1 MLNRKKSFIAV
12 VSLMLTAVIFLS
24 SCSEGV
30 NTAAVRGIKDNSGGT
45 AVRTLSSRASEKI
58 AGSETSELWFDKKTG
73 AVTFYDRTGGRS
85 WNSLPSFDNKTAATL
100 YVKVFD
106 GESFVILDSGRNCA
120 ADKGIKYEKT
130 ASGVK
135 VTYTFTDGDIKLVL
149 PVSFNLD
156 GAYFEFFTD
165 MSEAVV
171 SEGVEIISLSVLPF
185 MGAVKYT
192 EGEYDMSVF
201 ADWFLVPDGP
211 GALIYTAAEDENIS
225 TYTFSVY
232 GKEYYEENTP
242 SSLGAFGIKQK
253 DSALSVTVTDGEENA
268 LIRVLRSNAD
278 SEKANRIYPEFII
291 TPTDGDTGNVRFGE
305 KYNGKIKVQY
315 EALSGDSADYI
326 GVATSVRQ
334 ALIAEG
340 LLSDSTVSSEYPLII
355 SVPVSVAADVKDAVT
370 TFPQAENLLTLLKGK
385 GVNDIKLSLDGMLTD
400 SDKISSSAGGEKEF
414 SALLS
419 YASSQK
425 LGVFAGV
432 RLFSSESLFGSEGID
447 GKRNSY
453 FYKNPLYPYVGK
465 EGTEM
470 TYFTEEGIEKS
481 AKDVL
486 KTLRDFSCGISVF
499 EGSDVFGDFSEGV
512 TYSEMTDTV
521 KDALSGVGV
530 NKPLMLSSA
539 DINKV
544 RYADYIRNIPLY
556 TVHEQ
561 SGSYL
566 AVPFIPAVLHSSVI
580 YSGEPANFY
589 SYPILSLLK
598 AVEYGAVPH
607 FMWCFNQSSD
617 KYYENT
623 LNEGTEFYLRAEKEL
638 SLLSDCKI
646 TEHYQYS
653 DGVFCTEYEGGAK
666 VYVNYNNYSV
676 IIGNVAVMPYNFL
689 RIG

>member
-1 MLNRKKSFIAV
+1 MLSRKKSFFTLA
-12 VSLMLTAVIFLS
+12 SLILTAVFFLS

-30 NTAAVRGIKDNSGGT
+30 NTVAVKGTRENSGGT
-45 AVRTLSSRASEKI
+45 SVRTLSTRASEKI

-73 AVTFYDRTGGRS
+73 AVTFYDRTGGHN

-106 GESFVILDSGRNCA
+106 GENFVILDSQRNCA
-120 ADKGIKYEKT
+120 DKNGIKYEKT

-135 VTYTFTDGDIKLVL
+135 VTYTFTDGTVKVVL
-149 PVSFNLD
+149 PVSFTLD
-156 GAYFEFFTD
+156 GAYFEFYTD
-165 MSEAVV
+165 ISEAVV
-171 SEGVEIISLSVLPF
+171 SENTEIISLSVLPF

-201 ADWFLVPDGP
+201 SDWFLVPDGP

-225 TYTFSVY
+225 SYTFSVY
-232 GKEYYEENTP
+232 GKEYYGKNT
-242 SSLGAFGIKQK
+242 STSLGAFGIRQK
-253 DSALSVTVTDGEENA
+253 DSALGVAVTKGEENA

-278 SEKANRIYPEFII
+278 TEKANRIYPEFII
-291 TPTDGDTGNVRFGE
+291 TPTDGDTGKVRFGE
-305 KYNGKIKVQY
+305 KYDGEIRVKY
-315 EALSGDSADYI
+315 EALSGDGADYI

-334 ALIAEG
+334 ALTDEG
-340 LLSDSTVSSEYPLII
+340 FLSDSVNSSEYPLFV
-355 SVPVSVAADVKDAVT
+355 SVPVSVPSDGKDAVT

-385 GVNDIKLSLDGMLTD
+385 GVNDIKLSLDGMLTKAD
-400 SDKISSSAGGEKEF
+400 NISSSAGGEKEF
-414 SALLS
+414 SSLLS
-419 YASSQK
+419 YASSQQ

-432 RLFSSESLFGSEGID
+432 RMFSSESLFGSEGID

-453 FYKNPLYPYVGK
+453 FYNNPLYPYVGK
-465 EGTEM
+465 ERSDM
-470 TYFTEEGIEKS
+470 TYFSREEIEKE

-486 KTLRDFSCGISVF
+486 NTFRDYSCGVSV
-499 EGSDVFGDFSEGV
+499 SDSGNVFGDYSAGV

-521 KDALSGVGV
+521 KNALSGVGV

-539 DINKV
+539 DMNKV
-544 RYADYIRNIPLY
+544 RYSDYIRNVPLY

-580 YSGEPANFY
+580 YAGEPANFY
-589 SYPILSLLK
+589 PYPILSLLK
-598 AVEYGAVPH
+598 SVEYGAVPH
-607 FMWCFNQSSD
+607 FMWCFDQNSD

-623 LNEGTEFYLRAEKEL
+623 LNEGAEFYLRAEKEL
-638 SLLSDCKI
+638 SSLSACKI
-646 TEHYQYS
+646 TGHYQYS
-653 DGVFCTEYEGGAK
+653 DGVFCTEYEGGTK
-666 VYVNYNNYSV
+666 VYVNYNNFSV